1 MGGAATLEDIQG
13 HAHTIATAVSSGN
26 GKATIAAVPPDTR
39 AFLADAGRQAFVSGL
54 NEIFVIAGV
63 TALVGA
69 ALSLLLIRA
78 RDLHDAETHAIRVP
92 GPNAGQLADQAAL
105 AA

>member
-1 MGGAATLEDIQG
+1 
-13 HAHTIATAVSSGN
+13 
-26 GKATIAAVPPDTR
+26 
-39 AFLADAGRQAFVSGL
+39 VSGL

-69 ALSLLLIRA
+69 ALSLVLIRA
-78 RDLHDAETHAIRVP
+78 RDLHVAEEQDMGLPEPDAGE
-92 GPNAGQLADQAAL
+92 LAEEPPL